1 MDAPGLEPPTS
12 DVAFTASV
20 KALQRR
26 LGSRDAYARLEGR
39 GGWRATVTPELAEF
53 IAARDAFYFATASAA
68 GQPYVQHRG
77 GPKGLLKVLDE
88 RRVAF
93 ADLRGNRQYITAGN
107 LMENPRAFIFL
118 MDYESRR
125 RVKLWGT
132 ATVADDLARLLPL
145 LGEPGGKPPEFAV
158 VFKLVAWDENCPRHI
173 TRRFSEERVAAAL
186 QSLRARIAELEA
198 ENARLRLALGDLP
211 STPS

>member
-1 MDAPGLEPPTS
+1 MDMPGTRPPTS
-12 DVAFTASV
+12 EVAFTASV

-26 LGSRDAYARLEGR
+26 HGSRDAYARLEGR
-39 GGWRATVTPELAEF
+39 GGWRATVTPELAAF
-53 IAARDAFYFATASAA
+53 IAARDSFYFATASAA

-77 GPKGLLKVLDE
+77 GPKGFLKVLDE
-88 RRVAF
+88 RRLAF

-158 VFKLVAWDENCPRHI
+158 VFTLVAWDENCPRHI